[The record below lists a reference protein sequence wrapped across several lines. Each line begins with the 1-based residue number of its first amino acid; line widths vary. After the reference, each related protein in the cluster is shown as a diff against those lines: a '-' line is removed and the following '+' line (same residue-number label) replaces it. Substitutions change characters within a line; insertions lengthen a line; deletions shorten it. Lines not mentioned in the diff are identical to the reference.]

1 MENNIRMNIIVSANL
16 SHYMYIQ
23 RYTKYELAERIGVDP
38 TTVGKWVSGKAV
50 PKRANLIKL
59 ETILEIPDGRLSR
72 LSKE

>member
-1 MENNIRMNIIVSANL
+1 MENNIRINIIVSANL

-23 RYTKYELAERIGVDP
+23 RYTRYELADRIGVDP
-38 TTVGKWVSGKAV
+38 STVGTWLNGKAV
-50 PKRANLIKL
+50 PRRANLIKL

>member
-23 RYTKYELAERIGVDP
+23 RYTSYELAERIGVSP
-38 TTVGKWVSGKAV
+38 TTVRQWLCGKSV
-50 PKRANLIKL
+50 PRRANLIKL